1 MDNKAGLQ
9 APQKPR
15 LLEVEVENMP
25 SELKELSK
33 WIGWRLDWNGKKWTK
48 KPTSPRT
55 GRDID
60 HQSIEARMSL
70 GDAFSMYQAGK
81 FDGIGFSLG
90 SLADAGGIVFIDLD
104 GCIIDGKI
112 QEWAKNI
119 ISLFPP
125 CFIEFSPSGTGL
137 HLLVKGKIPRTIR
150 VIKDHVG
157 IEVYAVGRYFA
168 ATGIQFD
175 GSVDEIPDGQAG
187 IDELIDRYSTREDDR
202 PANQNYEVDEDFE
215 WIKRCLFD
223 GYLDSELDEYSRWLS
238 VGMALHAR
246 FAEAGSQLWEDWS
259 NRHEKHVDNECHQK
273 VRTFKRK
280 TGKMVQ
286 FGSLV
291 KIIRDNGGPEPPKN
305 ITDDRRAKVQ
315 VVEGEV
321 EEIVN
326 RCLDELVKHQS
337 IYKRNGRLIE
347 VIATPGETYPW
358 RISEIEVSRL
368 ATILTGMIWFYKL
381 KNIGDK
387 KSPEW
392 IEIGCNPPRII
403 LEAILQDPELNG
415 IRQLNDVATFPYFAP
430 NGQLVSREGYDENA
444 GVLKI
449 SNSEIEIV
457 APSLS
462 ITHDQVRNA
471 VRIIQQCFGA
481 FSFDDSQKIVSIWTG
496 AAGIM
501 TLQARRMFSIR
512 PAILIIS
519 ENRGSGKT
527 QYSEQI
533 LRCGGGESRP
543 VPSYLRAGHQLVTD
557 LFSAAGTGRNYIYY
571 DNLRDGTTFGDPV
584 LDGIITSGRI
594 QDRVFGKN
602 NVVESRDSGFM
613 ILANGNNVAVSDD
626 MVRRCLLIKLK
637 TRDSKEYQKSYGE
650 LMREQAADVATAC
663 MLILAWHIREGSP
676 VPETKLADD
685 EGFTEWARIVRNAIF
700 NATALVKLEDGV
712 DVLKTQETLRTMDSK
727 AEMTDDLLTGIHE
740 YLQGRAYKHF
750 RSIDLAADLASNPV
764 PSHAAKLAGLFAGS
778 RNLSTAIGIALRSRN
793 GHTAIINDDYL
804 KLVGKTSH
812 GAKTTWSLED
822 VKQEPKKE
830 PAKAPEPKNPPAN
843 DWPENPPF

>member
-1 MDNKAGLQ
+1 MHENSSIAT
-9 APQKPR
+9 PQKPR
-15 LLEVEVENMP
+15 LLEVNVEGMP
-25 SELKELSK
+25 TELMKINK
-33 WIGWRLDWNGKKWTK
+33 WVGWRQEWNGKKWTK

-60 HQSIEARMSL
+60 HQSDEARMSL
-70 GDAFSMYQAGK
+70 GDAFSMYQAGR
-81 FDGIGFSLG
+81 FDGIGYSLG
-90 SLADAGGIVFIDLD
+90 SVTDAGGIVFIDLD
-104 GCIIDGKI
+104 GCIINHKL

-125 CFIEFSPSGTGL
+125 CFIEYSPSGTGL
-137 HLLVKGKIPRTIR
+137 HLLVKGKIPRAIKET
-150 VIKDHVG
+150 KDHTG

-168 ATGIQFD
+168 ATGIRYE
-175 GSVDEIPDGQAG
+175 GSADDIPDGQAG
-187 IDELIDRYSTREDDR
+187 LDELIKKFGKTESDT
-202 PANQNYEVDEDFE
+202 PANQSHEADEDFE
-215 WIKRCLFD
+215 WIKRCLAD
-223 GYLDSELDEYSRWLS
+223 GFLDSELDEYSRWLS

-246 FAEAGSQLWEDWS
+246 FTEAGAKLWEDWS
-259 NRHEKHVDNECHQK
+259 NRHEKHIDNECYQK
-273 VRTFKRK
+273 IRTFKRK
-280 TGKMVQ
+280 TGKLIQ

-326 RCLDELVKHQS
+326 RCLDELVKHPA

-347 VIATPGETYPW
+347 VIPTPGETYPW
-358 RISEIEVSRL
+358 RISEIEASRL
-368 ATILTGMIWFYKL
+368 ANILTGLIWFYRL
-381 KNIGDK
+381 KNMGDR

-392 IEIGCNPPRII
+392 QEIGCNPPRII

-430 NGQLVSREGYDENA
+430 NGQLVTREGYDENA

-457 APSLS
+457 APASE
-462 ITHDQVRNA
+462 ITDQEVRNA
-471 VRIIQQCFGA
+471 VRTIEKCFGS
-481 FSFDDSQKIVSIWTG
+481 FSFDESQKRVSIWTG

-533 LRCGGGESRP
+533 LRCGNGESRP
-543 VPSYLRAGHQLVTD
+543 VPSYLRAGQQLLTD

-571 DNLRDGTTFGDPV
+571 DNLRDGTTFGDAV

-663 MLILAWHIREGSP
+663 MLILAWHVKQDCP
-676 VPETKLADD
+676 KPESKLADD
-685 EGFTEWARIVRNAIF
+685 EGFTAWARIVRNAIF
-700 NATALVKLEDGV
+700 NATALVKLEDGI

-740 YLQGRAYKHF
+740 YIKGRPVKSF
-750 RSIDLAADLASNPV
+750 RSIDLAADLAGSSV
-764 PSHAAKLAGLFAGS
+764 PTHAAKLAGLFAGS

-793 GHTAIINDDYL
+793 GHSATIDEIVYRL
-804 KLVGKTSH
+804 IGKTSH
-812 GAKTTWSLED
+812 GAKTTWSLEEVSQD
-822 VKQEPKKE
+822 KKSVSPKSAEPIDI
-830 PAKAPEPKNPPAN
+830 NPG
-843 DWPENPPF
+843 DWPEDPPF